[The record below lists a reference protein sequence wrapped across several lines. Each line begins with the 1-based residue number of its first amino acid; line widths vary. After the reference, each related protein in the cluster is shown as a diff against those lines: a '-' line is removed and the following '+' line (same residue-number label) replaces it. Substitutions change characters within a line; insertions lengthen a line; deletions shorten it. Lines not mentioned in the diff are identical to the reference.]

1 MTPEAATATAT
12 TAAETAAAATAEA
25 EATATAT
32 AAPATREPASAPVAT
47 TQRAHVAIIGA
58 GHSGL
63 CMAIRLKQA
72 GLDDFVILEKAATL
86 GGTWRDNTYP
96 GASCDAP
103 SFLYSFSFA
112 QKTDWSRRFAWA
124 AELLGYSTELA
135 IRHGLLR
142 HCRFA
147 AEVTQAV
154 YDDAANTWTLT
165 CADGSRVVAD
175 FVVTGTGQLNRPSI
189 PDLPGR
195 DAFDGAQF
203 HSAAWNHAIDL
214 GGKRI
219 AVIGNAA
226 SAVQFVPQIA
236 PLAAQLTVFQRSANW
251 LLPRKDRLYA
261 PRTQRLLT
269 RHPQLARLYHACQWF
284 YFGEMQLTPLM
295 KQVRLVQWLA
305 RRRALAHLR
314 RQVADPALR
323 ARLVPDYPIGAKRVL
338 FNDDYYPA
346 LGRPNVR
353 LVTDGIERLEPRG
366 VRTRDGE
373 LHEADVVVWATGFKS
388 TDFLAPMQVVGR
400 GGRRLADEWSR
411 GAHAYLGVTVSGFP
425 NFFMLYG
432 PNTNLGH
439 NSILVMIEAQVGY
452 VLDALAK
459 MRARGLTRLD
469 VRRTVMDDYNRA
481 LQRDLARSVW
491 STIGASWYKL
501 ADGTITN
508 NWPHSTIRY
517 RRLLREAHLEDYES

>member
-1 MTPEAATATAT
+1 MTP
-12 TAAETAAAATAEA
+12 
-25 EATATAT
+25 
-32 AAPATREPASAPVAT
+32 PVV
-47 TQRAHVAIIGA
+47 RRVHVAIIGA

-63 CMAIRLKQA
+63 CMGMRLKQA
-72 GLDDFVILEKAATL
+72 GVDDFLILEKAATL

-112 QKTDWSRRFAWA
+112 QKTDWSRRFAWQP
-124 AELLGYSTELA
+124 ELLGYSTELA
-135 IRHGLLR
+135 VRHGLLS

-147 AEVTQAV
+147 AEVLRAC
-154 YDDAANTWTLT
+154 YDDNANTWTLT
-165 CADGSRVVAD
+165 CSDGTQVVAD
-175 FVVTGTGQLNRPSI
+175 FVVTAVGQLNRPAVPS
-189 PDLPGR
+189 LPGLESF
-195 DAFDGAQF
+195 AGTHF
-203 HSAAWNHAIDL
+203 HSAQWNHAVEL
-214 GGKRI
+214 AGRRV
-219 AVIGNAA
+219 AVVGNAA

-236 PLAAQLTVFQRSANW
+236 PLVARLTVFQRSANW

-269 RHPQLARLYHACQWF
+269 RFPALARLYHDAQWF

-295 KQVRLVQWLA
+295 KQVRVVQALA

-314 RQVADPALR
+314 RQVRDPALR
-323 ARLVPDYPIGAKRVL
+323 ARLVPTYPIGAKRVL

-346 LGRPNVR
+346 LARPNVV
-353 LVTDGIERLEPRG
+353 LVTDGIERIEPAGIRSH
-366 VRTRDGE
+366 DGE
-373 LHEADVVVWATGFKS
+373 LHEADVIVFATGFRS
-388 TDFLAPMQVVGR
+388 TEFLAPIEVTGR
-400 GGRRLADEWSR
+400 DGRRLQDEWR
-411 GAHAYLGVTVSGFP
+411 DGARAYLGVAVSGFP

-452 VLDALAK
+452 VLDAMGK
-459 MRARGLTRLD
+459 MRARGVRRLD
-469 VRRTVMDDYNRA
+469 VRRPVMDAYNRR
-481 LQRDLARSVW
+481 LQQDLAKSVW
-491 STIGASWYKL
+491 STIDASWYKT

-517 RRLLREAHLEDYES
+517 RRLLREARLEDYET